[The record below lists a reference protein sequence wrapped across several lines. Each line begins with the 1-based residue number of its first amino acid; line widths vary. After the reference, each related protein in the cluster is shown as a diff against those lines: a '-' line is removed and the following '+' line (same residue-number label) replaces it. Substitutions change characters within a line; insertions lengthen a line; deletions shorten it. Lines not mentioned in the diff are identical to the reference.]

1 MLDILL
7 VIVVL
12 NINKVLK
19 KASPQGLAFF
29 GSLSNS
35 VDEEFEEGIKRLIV
49 A

>member
-1 MLDILL
+1 MWKSFFILA
-7 VIVVL
+7 
-12 NINKVLK
+12 IN
-19 KASPQGLAFF
+19 F

>member
-1 MLDILL
+1 MFDDGELTFITAQKHLDLQ
-7 VIVVL
+7 
-12 NINKVLK
+12 
-19 KASPQGLAFF
+19 PQKY